1 MTTSTF
7 PGTFLGRHRR
17 LVVTSPTFLVVSLW
31 IREGRIAG
39 FEAYE
44 QKTSRIMKRYGGV
57 VERTVRVSEPGTAS
71 GQPFE
76 VHVVCF
82 PSQAMCEAYRT
93 DAEVKALSSEREAV
107 IMKTVVLEG
116 TLVPTYAV

>member
-1 MTTSTF
+1 MTPSTV
-7 PGTFLGRHRR
+7 PGTFFGRHRR
-17 LVVTSPTFLVVSLW
+17 LVVTSPTLLVVSLW
-31 IREGRIAG
+31 IREGRVAD

-44 QKTSRIMKRYGGV
+44 RKTSRIMKRYGGV
-57 VERTVRVSEPGTAS
+57 VERTVRVFEPGTAS
-71 GQPFE
+71 DQPFE

-93 DAEVKALSSEREAV
+93 DAEVKALSSEREAA

-116 TLVPTYAV
+116 TLGPAYAT

>member
-1 MTTSTF
+1 MTN
-7 PGTFLGRHRR
+7 
-17 LVVTSPTFLVVSLW
+17 PTLLVVSLW
-31 IREGRIAG
+31 IREGRVAD
-39 FEAYE
+39 FETYE
-44 QKTSRIMKRYGGV
+44 RKTLRIMKRYGGV
-57 VERTVRVSEPGTAS
+57 VERAVRVSEPGTAS
-71 GQPFE
+71 DQPFE

-116 TLVPTYAV
+116 TLGPAYAT